1 MAGDFTFI
9 DIFASKGV
17 DYMFAII
24 SLLLLVRLWKLL
36 SGDTKKL
43 VRKE

>member
-17 DYMFAII
+17 DYLFAII

-36 SGDTKKL
+36 SGDAKKL
-43 VRKE
+43 VKKE